1 MSLRRRVAV
10 SVLLVLIV
18 VMIALVISVDRTF
31 AQQSAKDLGTVALE
45 TENRATQMIRSGRP
59 PRQIAKD
66 LSRNN
71 MRVKLR
77 LPDGRE
83 FGETPD
89 EASPGRRE
97 KVVLGVRVT
106 VDADYGA
113 ISVAQGRLRKLL
125 MLLGLG
131 AVVLVGALLF
141 FVVRR
146 ALAPLD
152 AMTSLAQ
159 AIAAGHRGGRLN
171 PSRTDTEL
179 GRTAA
184 AFDGM
189 LDSLEGSELRT
200 RRFVADAAH
209 ELRTPITGVQAV
221 AEALVQAPV
230 DSPDRDQMSF
240 LLVRE
245 ARRAGRLVDDLLALA
260 QLDAGYEMQR
270 ESVDL
275 LGLAEA
281 EVARTRFVAPD
292 FDIAVEGVS
301 VVVVGDGQR
310 LAQVLANL
318 VDNARQATG
327 PQGTVRIRVDLTG
340 FTVADDGPGVPASE
354 RERIFDRLVRLDDAR
369 DRRSGGSGLGLA
381 IARGVV
387 RAHGGELT
395 CEASEGGA
403 VFRVVLPRSQSGQ
416 AAGPLAPG
424 QFPPSQ
430 FPSDQF
436 PSGQVGQSGQAGQA
450 GHEPG

>member
-1 MSLRRRVAV
+1 MNLRTVSLRRRVAV
-10 SVLLVLIV
+10 SVLLVLFLV
-18 VMIALVISVDRTF
+18 LVALVISVDRAFESLSNRDVDGVLRDAETR
-31 AQQSAKDLGTVALE
+31 AVQALMRGT
-45 TENRATQMIRSGRP
+45 P
-59 PRQIAKD
+59 PREVVRQLTK
-66 LSRNN
+66 RN
-71 MRVKLR
+71 VHVTIE
-77 LPDGRE
+77 LPNGTMIGTAPEEGPYQR
-83 FGETPD
+83 
-89 EASPGRRE
+89 
-97 KVVLGVRVT
+97 KVRNVGANRVT
-106 VDADYGA
+106 FYADTDA
-113 ISVAQGRLRKLL
+113 ISQAQSRLRKLL
-125 MLLGLG
+125 LMLGLG
-131 AVVLVGALLF
+131 AIAVTGLLMIV
-141 FVVRR
+141 VVRR

-189 LDSLEGSELRT
+189 LDSLEGSEQRT

-270 ESVDL
+270 EPVDL

-292 FDIAVEGVS
+292 FDIAADGVP
-301 VVVVGDGQR
+301 VTVIGDGQR

-327 PQGTVRIRVDLTG
+327 PSGTVRISVDSGG
-340 FTVADDGPGVPASE
+340 FTVSDNGPGVPDAE

-387 RAHGGELT
+387 RAHGGDLV
-395 CEASEGGA
+395 CLPSEGGA
-403 VFRVVLPRSQSGQ
+403 VFRVSLPVAGS
-416 AAGPLAPG
+416 AAG
-424 QFPPSQ
+424 
-430 FPSDQF
+430 
-436 PSGQVGQSGQAGQA
+436 V
-450 GHEPG
+450 

>member
-1 MSLRRRVAV
+1 MSLRTVSLRRRVAV
-10 SVLLVLIV
+10 SVLLVLFLV
-18 VMIALVISVDRTF
+18 LVALVISVDRTF
-31 AQQSAKDLGTVALE
+31 AGQSNRDVDVVLIDAA
-45 TENRATQMIRSGRP
+45 NRATAALNRGAQ
-59 PRQIAKD
+59 PRDVVRQLTKKNLHVTAE
-66 LSRNN
+66 
-71 MRVKLR
+71 
-77 LPDGRE
+77 LPNGNR
-83 FGETPD
+83 FGEAPD
-89 EASPGRRE
+89 EGPFTR
-97 KVVLGVRVT
+97 KVQVIRGTRFT
-106 VDADYGA
+106 FYADTEA
-113 ISVAQGRLRKLL
+113 ISQAQGRLRKLL
-125 MLLGLG
+125 ILLGLG
-131 AVVLVGALLF
+131 AIAVTGVLMIW
-141 FVVRR
+141 VVRR

-189 LDSLEGSELRT
+189 LDSLEGSEQRT

-221 AEALVQAPV
+221 AEALVAAPV

-270 ESVDL
+270 ETVDL
-275 LGLAEA
+275 MGLALA

-292 FDIAVEGVS
+292 FDIAADGVS
-301 VVVVGDGQR
+301 AVVVGDGQR
-310 LAQVLANL
+310 LAQVLVNL
-318 VDNARQATG
+318 VDNARQASG
-327 PQGTVRIRVDLTG
+327 PQGVVRISVDSFG
-340 FTVADDGPGVPASE
+340 FVVSDNGPGVPEAE

-387 RAHGGELT
+387 RAHGGDLI
-395 CEASEGGA
+395 CEPSAGGA
-403 VFRVVLPRSQSGQ
+403 VFRVFLPGVVL
-416 AAGPLAPG
+416 GPLG
-424 QFPPSQ
+424 EPPSADA
-430 FPSDQF
+430 SV
-436 PSGQVGQSGQAGQA
+436 S
-450 GHEPG
+450 

>member
-1 MSLRRRVAV
+1 MNLKTVSLRRRVAV
-10 SVLLVLIV
+10 SVVLVLFLV
-18 VMIALVISVDRTF
+18 LVALVTSVDRTF
-31 AQQSAKDLGTVALE
+31 EGQSNKDVDLVLRDAETRAGALMM
-45 TENRATQMIRSGRP
+45 RGVP
-59 PRQIAKD
+59 PRDVVRQLTK
-66 LSRNN
+66 RNIHATAELAN
-71 MRVKLR
+71 GNR
-77 LPDGRE
+77 
-83 FGETPD
+83 FGDAPD
-89 EASPGRRE
+89 EGPFQRKS
-97 KVVLGVRVT
+97 VVIRGAKFT
-106 VDADYGA
+106 FYADTEA
-113 ISVAQGRLRKLL
+113 ISQAQVRLRKLL
-125 MLLGLG
+125 IMLGLG
-131 AVVLVGALLF
+131 AIVITGVLMIW
-141 FVVRR
+141 VVRR

-189 LDSLEGSELRT
+189 LDSLEGSEQRT

-281 EVARTRFVAPD
+281 EVARTRYVAPD
-292 FDIAVEGVS
+292 FDIAADGVPVS
-301 VVVVGDGQR
+301 VVGDGQR

-327 PQGTVRIRVDLTG
+327 PSGTVRIRVDLTG
-340 FTVADDGPGVPASE
+340 FTVSDNGPGVPEAE

-381 IARGVV
+381 IARAVV

-395 CEASEGGA
+395 CEPSAQGA
-403 VFRVVLPRSQSGQ
+403 VFRVTLPQMQQNQSP
-416 AAGPLAPG
+416 A
-424 QFPPSQ
+424 
-430 FPSDQF
+430 
-436 PSGQVGQSGQAGQA
+436 
-450 GHEPG
+450 

>member
-1 MSLRRRVAV
+1 MNLRTVSLRRRVAV
-10 SVLLVLIV
+10 SVLLVLV
-18 VMIALVISVDRTF
+18 ALVIAVDRTF
-31 AQQSAKDLGTVALE
+31 QGQSNRDVDLVLRDA
-45 TENRATQMIRSGRP
+45 ENRAGALLLKGVP
-59 PRQIAKD
+59 PRDVVRQ
-66 LSRNN
+66 LSKRNIH
-71 MRVKLR
+71 
-77 LPDGRE
+77 
-83 FGETPD
+83 
-89 EASPGRRE
+89 
-97 KVVLGVRVT
+97 VT
-106 VDADYGA
+106 VELPNGNRFGDVPEEGQFARKNRNFGAAKFTFYADTEA
-113 ISVAQGRLRKLL
+113 ISQAQVRLRKLL
-125 MLLGLG
+125 IMLGLG
-131 AVVLVGALLF
+131 AIVVTGVLMIW
-141 FVVRR
+141 VVRR

-179 GRTAA
+179 GRAAA

-189 LDSLEGSELRT
+189 LDSLEGSEQRT

-270 ESVDL
+270 EAVDL

-281 EVARTRFVAPD
+281 EVARTRYVAPD
-292 FDIAVEGVS
+292 FDIAAEGFPVT
-301 VVVVGDGQR
+301 VIGDGQR

-327 PQGTVRIRVDLTG
+327 PQGTVRIRVDQTG
-340 FTVADDGPGVPASE
+340 FTVSDNGPGVPESE

-395 CEASEGGA
+395 CEPSESGA
-403 VFRVVLPRSQSGQ
+403 VFRVVLAVTP
-416 AAGPLAPG
+416 A
-424 QFPPSQ
+424 
-430 FPSDQF
+430 
-436 PSGQVGQSGQAGQA
+436 
-450 GHEPG
+450 

>member
-1 MSLRRRVAV
+1 MNLRTVSLRRRVTV
-10 SVLLVLIV
+10 SVLLVLV
-18 VMIALVISVDRTF
+18 LVMVALVISVDRTF
-31 AQQSAKDLGTVALE
+31 AQQSAKDLGAVARE
-45 TENRATQMIRSGRP
+45 TENRAAQMLRSGRP
-59 PRQIAKD
+59 PKQVAKE

-89 EASPGRRE
+89 EPSPGRLE
-97 KVVLGVRVT
+97 KVVQGVRIT

-125 MLLGLG
+125 LLLGLG
-131 AVVLVGALLF
+131 AVVLVGAMLF

-189 LDSLEGSELRT
+189 LDSLEGSEQRT

-270 ESVDL
+270 EQVDL

-292 FDIAVEGVS
+292 FDISVEGVP

-327 PQGTVRIRVDLTG
+327 PQGKVRIRVDLTG
-340 FTVADDGPGVPASE
+340 FTVADDGPGVPEPE

-395 CEASEGGA
+395 CEPSAGGA
-403 VFRVVLPRSQSGQ
+403 VFRVVLPRVQGGES
-416 AAGPLAPG
+416 
-424 QFPPSQ
+424 
-430 FPSDQF
+430 
-436 PSGQVGQSGQAGQA
+436 VGENPVA
-450 GHEPG
+450 

>member
-1 MSLRRRVAV
+1 MNLRTVSLRRRVAV
-10 SVLLVLIV
+10 SVLLVLFLV
-18 VMIALVISVDRTF
+18 LVTLVISVDRAFESLSNRDVDGTL
-31 AQQSAKDLGTVALE
+31 KDVESRAVQALTHGT
-45 TENRATQMIRSGRP
+45 P
-59 PRQIAKD
+59 PREVVRQLTK
-66 LSRNN
+66 RNVHVTIELPN
-71 MRVKLR
+71 GTTFGTAPEEGPYQRKVRNVGANR
-77 LPDGRE
+77 LT
-83 FGETPD
+83 FY
-89 EASPGRRE
+89 
-97 KVVLGVRVT
+97 
-106 VDADYGA
+106 ADTEA
-113 ISVAQGRLRKLL
+113 ISQAQSRLRKLL
-125 MLLGLG
+125 LMLGLG
-131 AVVLVGALLF
+131 AIAVTGLLMIV
-141 FVVRR
+141 VVRR

-189 LDSLEGSELRT
+189 LDSLEGSEQRT

-270 ESVDL
+270 EAVDL
-275 LGLAEA
+275 MALAEA

-292 FDIAVEGVS
+292 FDIAASGEPVTVI
-301 VVVVGDGQR
+301 GDGQR

-327 PQGTVRIRVDLTG
+327 PAGAVRISVDSGG
-340 FTVADDGPGVPASE
+340 FTVSDNGPGVPEAE

-387 RAHGGELT
+387 RAHGGDLV
-395 CEASEGGA
+395 CLPSQGGA
-403 VFRVVLPRSQSGQ
+403 VFRVSLPVVG
-416 AAGPLAPG
+416 LTPG
-424 QFPPSQ
+424 
-430 FPSDQF
+430 
-436 PSGQVGQSGQAGQA
+436 A
-450 GHEPG
+450 

>member
-1 MSLRRRVAV
+1 MNLRTVSLRRRVAV
-10 SVLLVLIV
+10 SVLLVLFLV
-18 VMIALVISVDRTF
+18 LVALVISVDRTF
-31 AQQSAKDLGTVALE
+31 EGQSNKDVDVVLRDAE
-45 TENRATQMIRSGRP
+45 TRATGLMIRGVP
-59 PRQIAKD
+59 PRDVVRQ
-66 LSRNN
+66 LSKRN
-71 MRVKLR
+71 VH
-77 LPDGRE
+77 
-83 FGETPD
+83 
-89 EASPGRRE
+89 
-97 KVVLGVRVT
+97 VT
-106 VDADYGA
+106 VELANGNRFGDAPEEGPFQRKNQVIRGAKFTFYADTEA
-113 ISVAQGRLRKLL
+113 ISQAQVRLRKLL
-125 MLLGLG
+125 IMLGLG
-131 AVVLVGALLF
+131 AIVITGVLMIW
-141 FVVRR
+141 VVRR

-189 LDSLEGSELRT
+189 LDSLEGSEQRT

-292 FDIAVEGVS
+292 FDISVEGVP
-301 VVVVGDGQR
+301 VTVVGDGQR

-327 PQGTVRIRVDLTG
+327 VGGAVRILVDGTG
-340 FTVADDGPGVPASE
+340 FTVSDDGPGVPEGE

-381 IARGVV
+381 IARAVV
-387 RAHGGELT
+387 RAHGGELS
-395 CEASEGGA
+395 CEPPSGGGA
-403 VFRVVLPRSQSGQ
+403 VFRVVLPSVEQSPV
-416 AAGPLAPG
+416 A
-424 QFPPSQ
+424 
-430 FPSDQF
+430 
-436 PSGQVGQSGQAGQA
+436 
-450 GHEPG
+450 

>member
-1 MSLRRRVAV
+1 MNLRTVSLRRRVAV
-10 SVLLVLIV
+10 SVLLVLFLV
-18 VMIALVISVDRTF
+18 LVALVISVDRTF
-31 AQQSAKDLGTVALE
+31 AGQSSKDVDGVLSTTEARAVASL
-45 TENRATQMIRSGRP
+45 RAGAP
-59 PRQIAKD
+59 PRD
-66 LSRNN
+66 VVRLLSKRN
-71 MRVKLR
+71 VHVTIE
-77 LPDGRE
+77 LPDGTVV
-83 FGETPD
+83 GTAPD
-89 EASPGRRE
+89 EGQFERKNRNVGGN
-97 KVVLGVRVT
+97 KVALY
-106 VDADYGA
+106 ADTEA
-113 ISVAQGRLRKLL
+113 ISQAQHRLRKLL
-125 MLLGLG
+125 LILGLG
-131 AVVLVGALLF
+131 AIVITGVLIVV
-141 FVVRR
+141 VVRR

-189 LDSLEGSELRT
+189 LDSLEGSEQRT

-281 EVARTRFVAPD
+281 EVSRTRFVAPD
-292 FDIAVEGVS
+292 FDITAEGVPAA
-301 VVVVGDGQR
+301 VVGDGQR

-327 PQGTVRIRVDLTG
+327 PSGAVRIQVDLTG
-340 FTVADDGPGVPASE
+340 FTVSDNGPGVPDAE

-381 IARGVV
+381 IARGVI
-387 RAHGGELT
+387 RAHGGDLT
-395 CEASEGGA
+395 CEPSTRGA
-403 VFRVVLPRSQSGQ
+403 VFRVVLPAVNPVAQ
-416 AAGPLAPG
+416 PG
-424 QFPPSQ
+424 R
-430 FPSDQF
+430 
-436 PSGQVGQSGQAGQA
+436 V
-450 GHEPG
+450 

>member
-10 SVLLVLIV
+10 SVLLVLFLV
-18 VMIALVISVDRTF
+18 LVALVIAVDRTF
-31 AQQSAKDLGTVALE
+31 EGQSNKDVDLVLRDAESRAATMMLRGSQPREVVRQLTKRNVHVTVELPNGT
-45 TENRATQMIRSGRP
+45 R
-59 PRQIAKD
+59 
-66 LSRNN
+66 
-71 MRVKLR
+71 
-77 LPDGRE
+77 
-83 FGETPD
+83 FGEAPD
-89 EASPGRRE
+89 EGLFQRKNQVIRGA
-97 KVVLGVRVT
+97 KFT
-106 VDADYGA
+106 FYADTEA
-113 ISVAQGRLRKLL
+113 ISQAQGRLRKLL
-125 MLLGLG
+125 IMLGIG
-131 AVVLVGALLF
+131 AIVITGVLMIW
-141 FVVRR
+141 VVRR

-189 LDSLEGSELRT
+189 LDSLEGSEQRT

-292 FDIAVEGVS
+292 FDIAADGVS
-301 VVVVGDGQR
+301 VTVLGDGQR

-327 PQGTVRIRVDLTG
+327 PGGRVRIRVDLTG
-340 FTVADDGPGVPASE
+340 FTVSDDGPGVPESE

-395 CEASEGGA
+395 CEPSEGGA
-403 VFRVVLPRSQSGQ
+403 VFRVVLPE
-416 AAGPLAPG
+416 APV
-424 QFPPSQ
+424 S
-430 FPSDQF
+430 
-436 PSGQVGQSGQAGQA
+436 
-450 GHEPG
+450 

>member
-1 MSLRRRVAV
+1 MNLRTVSLRRRVAV
-10 SVLLVLIV
+10 SVLLVLFLV
-18 VMIALVISVDRTF
+18 LVALVISVDRTF
-31 AQQSAKDLGTVALE
+31 EGLSNRDVDGTLRDAETRAVQALMHG
-45 TENRATQMIRSGRP
+45 TP
-59 PRQIAKD
+59 PREVVRQLTK
-66 LSRNN
+66 RN
-71 MRVKLR
+71 VHVTIE
-77 LPDGRE
+77 LPNGTTVGTAPEEGPYQR
-83 FGETPD
+83 
-89 EASPGRRE
+89 
-97 KVVLGVRVT
+97 KVRNVGANRVT
-106 VDADYGA
+106 FYADTEA
-113 ISVAQGRLRKLL
+113 ISQAQVRLRKILL
-125 MLLGLG
+125 MLGLG
-131 AVVLVGALLF
+131 AIVVTGLLMIV
-141 FVVRR
+141 VVRR

-189 LDSLEGSELRT
+189 LDSLEGSEQRT

-270 ESVDL
+270 EPVDL
-275 LGLAEA
+275 MGLAEA
-281 EVARTRFVAPD
+281 EVARTRYVAPD
-292 FDIAVEGVS
+292 FDIAADGVP
-301 VVVVGDGQR
+301 VTVIGDGQR

-327 PQGTVRIRVDLTG
+327 PAGTVRISVDAGGLT
-340 FTVADDGPGVPASE
+340 VSDNGPGVPDAE

-387 RAHGGELT
+387 RAHGGDLV
-395 CEASEGGA
+395 CLPSEGGA
-403 VFRVVLPRSQSGQ
+403 VFRVSLPVVGP
-416 AAGPLAPG
+416 AAGA
-424 QFPPSQ
+424 
-430 FPSDQF
+430 
-436 PSGQVGQSGQAGQA
+436 
-450 GHEPG
+450 

>member
-1 MSLRRRVAV
+1 MNLRTVSLRRRVAV
-10 SVLLVLIV
+10 SVLLVLFLV
-18 VMIALVISVDRTF
+18 LVALVISVDRTF
-31 AQQSAKDLGTVALE
+31 ATQSSRDVDGVLRDTE
-45 TENRATQMIRSGRP
+45 TRAITSMVRGVP
-59 PRQIAKD
+59 PRDVVRQ
-66 LSRNN
+66 LSKKNI
-71 MRVKLR
+71 
-77 LPDGRE
+77 
-83 FGETPD
+83 
-89 EASPGRRE
+89 
-97 KVVLGVRVT
+97 RVT
-106 VDADYGA
+106 VELANGTFVGEVPDGQYQRKNRNINGNKFSFYADTEA
-113 ISVAQGRLRKLL
+113 ISQAQLRLRKLL
-125 MLLGLG
+125 VLLGLG
-131 AVVLVGALLF
+131 AIALTGLLMIL
-141 FVVRR
+141 VVRR

-221 AEALVQAPV
+221 AEALVSAPV

-270 ESVDL
+270 EVVDL
-275 LGLAEA
+275 LALAEA
-281 EVARTRFVAPD
+281 EVARTRYVAPD
-292 FDIAVEGVS
+292 FDIVASGVS
-301 VVVVGDGQR
+301 AVVMGDGQR

-327 PQGTVRIRVDLTG
+327 PSGVVRISVDSTG
-340 FTVADDGPGVPASE
+340 FVVSDNGPGVPEAE

-395 CEASEGGA
+395 CEPSGSGA
-403 VFRVVLPRSQSGQ
+403 VFRVRLP
-416 AAGPLAPG
+416 LV
-424 QFPPSQ
+424 PST
-430 FPSDQF
+430 
-436 PSGQVGQSGQAGQA
+436 G
-450 GHEPG
+450 

>member
-1 MSLRRRVAV
+1 MNLRTVSLRRRVAV
-10 SVLLVLIV
+10 SVLLVLFLV
-18 VMIALVISVDRTF
+18 LVALVISVDRTF
-31 AQQSAKDLGTVALE
+31 AGQSSKDVDGVLNNAGA
-45 TENRATQMIRSGRP
+45 RAVEM
-59 PRQIAKD
+59 
-66 LSRNN
+66 LRN
-71 MRVKLR
+71 
-77 LPDGRE
+77 
-83 FGETPD
+83 
-89 EASPGRRE
+89 GRRPAE
-97 KVVLGVRVT
+97 VVNVLTKRNIHVTIELPNGTTVGSAPEEGQFERQVRTVQRNKVTLY
-106 VDADYGA
+106 ADTEA
-113 ISVAQGRLRKLL
+113 ISQAQHRLRKLL
-125 MLLGLG
+125 LILGLAAIG
-131 AVVLVGALLF
+131 ITGVLIVV
-141 FVVRR
+141 VVRK

-189 LDSLEGSELRT
+189 LDSLEGSEQRT

-275 LGLAEA
+275 LALAEA

-292 FDIAVEGVS
+292 FDIAAEGVP
-301 VVVVGDGQR
+301 VAVVGDGQR

-340 FTVADDGPGVPASE
+340 FTVSDDGPGVPEAE

-381 IARGVV
+381 IARGVI
-387 RAHGGELT
+387 RAHGGDLT
-395 CEASEGGA
+395 CEPSERGA
-403 VFRVVLPRSQSGQ
+403 VFRVVLPSVNPV
-416 AAGPLAPG
+416 AE
-424 QFPPSQ
+424 PSR
-430 FPSDQF
+430 
-436 PSGQVGQSGQAGQA
+436 V
-450 GHEPG
+450 